1 MLTSIVVPLDGSP
14 FSEMAL
20 ARAADIARRTGA
32 RLDLVRVLAPGYRP
46 TMTRNV
52 SPTDATLDQDLRRE
66 AVEALGATAQKL
78 TVSGLVV
85 SHAVVEGDVA
95 AEILAHVKKQG
106 AGLVVLA
113 TNGRTGLRRLLLG
126 SVAAALVRECPAAV
140 LVVKARE
147 AISTDVVASGDAVL
161 LPFDGSERDY
171 DALDLG
177 ATWSALLVPGKL
189 VLLHVVEPV
198 TLPGRGDVDAVD
210 RAALRDQRASA
221 AEYLARLAAELEGSS
236 IKASVQTTPDDDATS
251 GILRVASRVDASLI
265 AMVTRARGGSRLWNP
280 GSVADRVLRE
290 GDRDVLL
297 VRERV

>member
-171 DALDLG
+171 DALDLVQLV
-177 ATWSALLVPGKL
+177 SELVPGKL